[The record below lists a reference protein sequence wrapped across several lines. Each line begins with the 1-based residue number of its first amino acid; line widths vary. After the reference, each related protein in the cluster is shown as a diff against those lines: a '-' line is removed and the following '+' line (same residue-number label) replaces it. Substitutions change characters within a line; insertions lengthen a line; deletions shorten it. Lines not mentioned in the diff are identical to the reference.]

1 MTTQRDHDYV
11 DYVTL
16 RLPALRRLACW
27 PQPRR
32 AAGHRSAGQHDADVP
47 APSRLSGELVSGQLP
62 DHQGF
67 PALLTLGVG
76 QGAADG
82 RSLCIP
88 DADGVLLSFSG
99 HANSSMVR
107 LFEHHVRLLGPN
119 QAHWTTKP
127 LG

>member
-1 MTTQRDHDYV
+1 MQTCQRLV
-11 DYVTL
+11 DF
-16 RLPALRRLACW
+16 PASWYQASYRTIR
-27 PQPRR
+27 
-32 AAGHRSAGQHDADVP
+32 
-47 APSRLSGELVSGQLP
+47 
-62 DHQGF
+62 GF

-99 HANSSMVR
+99 HANSSMVS